1 MQADSYSKLHKQ
13 QLKYR
18 ELCFQ
23 LSSCVGLHVTVT
35 VTCGNH
41 RNIHA
46 FIPFQTWNNPS
57 LRKLL
62 KQNITCLRAE
72 LFAVLQTLLGA
83 SRESCS
89 TNQPHTV
96 SMQSSWHFLT
106 SVKLHRAF
114 AYLALYLVGLLGRA
128 SPSAKK
134 TPEQT
139 STSPSSQGGDQDKLL
154 STFADSGRQCSVKQ
168 LVVGTLAA

>member
-114 AYLALYLVGLLGRA
+114 AYLALYLAGLLGRA